1 MIHKTKR
8 VSASQV
14 VAEDEILDEVVDEVA
29 EDAQVEV
36 DPEATE
42 LLFEAEDV
50 AELVAE
56 ITGQDVEVSV
66 NDNDTV
72 DFTIGEDVYTVS
84 AEGDEEIL
92 EASTRVLKK
101 KDVKASTQKVQ
112 PQKAAAGRR
121 AVRRVR

>member
-1 MIHKTKR
+1 MIQRTKR
-8 VSASQV
+8 VGRV
-14 VAEDEILDEVVDEVA
+14 VAEDEIMDEVVDQGA
-29 EDAQVEV
+29 VEV
-36 DPEATE
+36 DPAATE

-66 NDNDTV
+66 NDDDTV
-72 DFTIGEDVYTVS
+72 DFAIGEDVYTVS

-101 KDVKASTQKVQ
+101 KVTASAERTGQRTVAGSR
-112 PQKAAAGRR
+112 AAAPARR

>member
-66 NDNDTV
+66 NDDDTV
-72 DFTIGEDVYTVS
+72 DFAIGEDVYTVS

-101 KDVKASTQKVQ
+101 KDVKASTQKTQ